1 MKEFFNV
8 DRSSDFAQKWVRHY
22 SLSWWREFDS
32 WCSVLFPRC
41 QRPGRSTTLLLLV
54 VVSPDAIH
62 LALICWWRVES
73 ACYCRSCN
81 WTSGHAGGESCACI
95 LHLTFLD
102 LRLWCVNKAVDPR
115 LCAGHVC
122 CSWLFN
128 SLVWRHIDMSWLIS
142 WNWNLSQPDHL
153 NV

>member
-1 MKEFFNV
+1 MLGIV
-8 DRSSDFAQKWVRHY
+8 S
-22 SLSWWREFDS
+22 
-32 WCSVLFPRC
+32 RC

-115 LCAGHVC
+115 LCAGHVL

-128 SLVWRHIDMSWLIS
+128 RIVWRHIDMSWLIS
-142 WNWNLSQPDHL
+142 WHWNLTNRNPTGSSQCVSAKNASKCMDYLMILSIPWL
-153 NV
+153 LCYTI